1 MTTEGLPTSKD
12 VAALAGVSQSTVSMV
27 LSGKWPGR
35 VSPSTAQIV
44 RDAAVQLGYQ
54 PNPAARNLRLGRTR
68 TVLLVVPTLTA
79 PFFAAVYTGAAR
91 VAAGHGFGLV
101 VYPWPDASGGPFA
114 APHEA
119 FDGVLASSMAI
130 EALTGMRR
138 PVPLVMLDSD
148 PAGAAPTVNFD
159 VDTVVGNLA
168 DHLLGLGHRR
178 IGHLAAAVEAW
189 TFQRRAISLAEA
201 VARTPGASLV
211 TREAPISIETG
222 RETAHEML
230 SAPDRPTALVCDYDI
245 LAVGAYKAAK
255 ALGLSVPGDVSITG
269 FDDIPL
275 AEAIEP
281 ELTTVRLPAEELGS
295 QAMSALLELMQNRSP
310 GSPLLPADL
319 IVRKSTAAP
328 ARRPPNGS
336 TGTEGSKAEAQGS
349 NR

>member
-1 MTTEGLPTSKD
+1 VFGEGVRRNPPHVLER
-12 VAALAGVSQSTVSMV
+12 ARALQDEFRHRGA
-27 LSGKWPGR
+27 
-35 VSPSTAQIV
+35 
-44 RDAAVQLGYQ
+44 DAAAFEPWEG
-54 PNPAARNLRLGRTR
+54 
-68 TVLLVVPTLTA
+68 VV
-79 PFFAAVYTGAAR
+79 
-91 VAAGHGFGLV
+91 GHL
-101 VYPWPDASGGPFA
+101 
-114 APHEA
+114 
-119 FDGVLASSMAI
+119 
-130 EALTGMRR
+130 
-138 PVPLVMLDSD
+138 D
-148 PAGAAPTVNFD
+148 PALYRRAFQTAY
-159 VDTVVGNLA
+159 A

-189 TFQRRAISLAEA
+189 TFQRRAVSLAEA

-211 TREAPISIETG
+211 TRDAPISIETG
-222 RETAHEML
+222 RETAHAML

-275 AEAIEP
+275 AEALEP

-319 IVRKSTAAP
+319 IVRKSTAPP
-328 ARRPPNGS
+328 ARNSTNGS
-336 TGTEGSKAEAQGS
+336 AGPEGSMAQGS